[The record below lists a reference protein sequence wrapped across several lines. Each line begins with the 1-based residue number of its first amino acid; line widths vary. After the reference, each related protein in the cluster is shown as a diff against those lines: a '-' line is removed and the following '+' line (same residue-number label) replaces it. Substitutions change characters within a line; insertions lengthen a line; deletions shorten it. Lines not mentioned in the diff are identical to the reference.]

1 MKIALDGLDEFS
13 HVFILFVFH
22 ENTNVGK
29 DSFSTNL
36 KIVPPR
42 KGKKVGVLSTRSPH
56 RPNPIGLSVCKVEG
70 IDLKQ
75 GHLLLSG
82 VDLVDNTPVLD
93 VKPFIQLD
101 NIPLNQLKVPEW
113 VNPDQPTESKPV
125 VWTDSALELL
135 QVASTSK
142 SQSGL
147 YANDTNSLKL
157 CIEESLSQDPRNKFD
172 RGKTRVEDCKS
183 EWFITVYGLRCY
195 FEVTEK
201 EVTIV
206 KA

>member
-1 MKIALDGLDEFS
+1 M
-13 HVFILFVFH
+13 FH

-93 VKPFIQLD
+93 VKPFI
-101 NIPLNQLKVPEW
+101 
-113 VNPDQPTESKPV
+113 
-125 VWTDSALELL
+125 
-135 QVASTSK
+135 
-142 SQSGL
+142 
-147 YANDTNSLKL
+147 
-157 CIEESLSQDPRNKFD
+157 
-172 RGKTRVEDCKS
+172 
-183 EWFITVYGLRCY
+183 
-195 FEVTEK
+195 
-201 EVTIV
+201 
-206 KA
+206 